1 MDTPFFR
8 GCARRAAAMA
18 MTAACAMPAASAQPY
33 PSTNVRILV
42 PFAPGGTMDIV
53 ARIVADRY
61 TERLGQTFIV
71 DNRPG
76 AGGTLATDLLAKA
89 APTGHTLMA
98 FHSGLAYNAALY
110 PKLPFDT
117 LKDIAPVAQVGSTPS
132 LLVVGPSFKAQ
143 TAVDVVALAR
153 AAPGTINYSSAGS
166 GSTTHLAMELFTS
179 LTRTKLQHVPYK
191 GGAPAMQ
198 AVVSGETQ
206 LMIATL
212 PGALPHLKSGRLRAV
227 GITSLKRSPLLPEVP
242 TLSESGAPGYEY
254 ETWYG
259 IFAPTGTP
267 NAVVAT
273 LSKAINQSLATP
285 EMQTLMSR
293 QGIDPVVG
301 TTEQFT
307 ALVRREISK
316 WTKVIR
322 EAGIKA
328 E

>member
-1 MDTPFFR
+1 MV
-8 GCARRAAAMA
+8 RRTLSQVAIV
-18 MTAACAMPAASAQPY
+18 TALIAASATAEANSQTY
-33 PSTNVRILV
+33 PSTNVRVLV

-61 TERLGQTFIV
+61 TERLGQIFIV

-117 LKDIAPVAQVGSTPS
+117 LKEIAPVAQVGSTPS
-132 LLVVGPSFKAQ
+132 LLVVGTSFKAQ
-143 TAVDVVALAR
+143 TVKEVITLAR
-153 AAPGTINYSSAGS
+153 AAPGTLNYSSAGS
-166 GSTTHLAMELFTS
+166 GSTTHLAIELFVS
-179 LTRTKLQHVPYK
+179 LTGTKLQHVPYK

-212 PGALPHLKSGRLRAV
+212 PGALGHLKSGRLRAL
-227 GITSLKRSPLLPEVP
+227 GITSLKRSPLLMDVP
-242 TLSESGAPGYEY
+242 TLAESGVTGYEY

-259 IFAPTGTP
+259 VFAPAGTP
-267 NAVVAT
+267 PAIIGALN
-273 LSKAINQSLATP
+273 KAMNQALATP
-285 EMQTLMSR
+285 EMQASMSR
-293 QGIDPVVG
+293 QGIDTVAGSP
-301 TTEQFT
+301 EQFA
-307 ALVRREISK
+307 ALVRREIVK
-316 WTKVIR
+316 WTRVIR
-322 EAGIKA
+322 AAGIQP

>member
-1 MDTPFFR
+1 
-8 GCARRAAAMA
+8 
-18 MTAACAMPAASAQPY
+18 
-33 PSTNVRILV
+33 
-42 PFAPGGTMDIV
+42 
-53 ARIVADRY
+53 
-61 TERLGQTFIV
+61 
-71 DNRPG
+71 
-76 AGGTLATDLLAKA
+76 
-89 APTGHTLMA
+89 
-98 FHSGLAYNAALY
+98 
-110 PKLPFDT
+110 
-117 LKDIAPVAQVGSTPS
+117 
-132 LLVVGPSFKAQ
+132 
-143 TAVDVVALAR
+143 
-153 AAPGTINYSSAGS
+153 
-166 GSTTHLAMELFTS
+166 
-179 LTRTKLQHVPYK
+179 
-191 GGAPAMQ
+191 
-198 AVVSGETQ
+198 
-206 LMIATL
+206 MIATL

-273 LSKAINQSLATP
+273 LNKAMNQSLATP

-293 QGIDPVVG
+293 QGIDPVAG